1 MNDKEN
7 ILVELSFKGEIQV
20 FCRGTERSTAISN
33 KFLRFANFLP
43 QLGNNRAGKM
53 TIFDNFQRYGTL
65 KGLLHEIFI
74 SVF

>member
-1 MNDKEN
+1 VNDKEN